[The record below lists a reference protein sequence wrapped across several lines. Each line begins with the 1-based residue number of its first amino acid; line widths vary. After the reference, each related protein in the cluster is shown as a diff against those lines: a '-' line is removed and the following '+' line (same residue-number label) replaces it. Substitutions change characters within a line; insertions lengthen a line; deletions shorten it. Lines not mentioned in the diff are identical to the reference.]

1 MQVFS
6 NNYIIYACVHLYY
19 TPVCLC
25 IYVCIYGCRYKC
37 FLTLQLET
45 FRRNVQNVLIDTA
58 VIEWLLKILEDP
70 DNLSDYGLEYTVAL
84 LMNLCLRTSGKSK
97 LHSHFFLESNVM
109 FCAIW
114 YHLYNLKIVRLKE
127 LQL

>member
-6 NNYIIYACVHLYY
+6 NNYIIYALVHLYY
-19 TPVCLC
+19 TPVCVCLH
-25 IYVCIYGCRYKC
+25 VCIYGCIQKC
-37 FLTLQLET
+37 FLSLQPEK

-70 DNLSDYGLEYTVAL
+70 DSLSDYGLEYTVAL

-97 LHSHFFLESNVM
+97 ITLTSWHLHVQS
-109 FCAIW
+109 
-114 YHLYNLKIVRLKE
+114 
-127 LQL
+127 